1 MSYDEG
7 KMNNKIS
14 PKLIGANS
22 HGFTL
27 KALSPA
33 VTPMKT
39 AERNVLATARR
50 MSAMA
55 NGVQYSEADAAEHA
69 RYIM

>member
-1 MSYDEG
+1 
-7 KMNNKIS
+7 MNNKIS

-22 HGFTL
+22 SGGFTL

-39 AERNVLATARR
+39 SERNVLATARR